1 MGHAPNEDLTPR
13 ELEVL
18 ELVKL
23 RRTNKEIAEEL
34 VIEESTV
41 ETHVRHVVQA
51 RLSDAP
57 GALEGDGHRLS

>member
-13 ELEVL
+13 EREVL
-18 ELVKL
+18 ELLKQ

-41 ETHVRHVVQA
+41 ETHVRSV
-51 RLSDAP
+51 LSKLGFRTRRELWKAMDV
-57 GALEGDGHRLS
+57 G